1 MVSEVKHFLFWFYGN
16 TWEWGRILG
25 TSNWTGD
32 YYISTAGI
40 GLQVERQGK
49 EAKRR
54 SNLEE
59 HAESRE
65 SNHAN
70 DLIDDLHAIFVR
82 GLKVEFNQFI
92 CLDLWWDK
100 CANCDF

>member
-1 MVSEVKHFLFWFYGN
+1 M
-16 TWEWGRILG
+16 
-25 TSNWTGD
+25 
-32 YYISTAGI
+32 
-40 GLQVERQGK
+40 QVERQGK

-82 GLKVEFNQFI
+82 GLKV
-92 CLDLWWDK
+92 DLINLYYVWIFDEIK
-100 CANCDF
+100 MRIVILKNINSKFG